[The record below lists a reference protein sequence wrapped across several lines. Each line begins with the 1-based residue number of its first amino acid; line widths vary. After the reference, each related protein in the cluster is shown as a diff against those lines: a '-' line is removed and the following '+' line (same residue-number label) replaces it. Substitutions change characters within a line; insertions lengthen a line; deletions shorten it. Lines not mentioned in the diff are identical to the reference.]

1 MSTYLILYTYPLS
14 FFLSGFAVTDVFQN
28 VPYLAVE
35 NLAEVV
41 EGYGAYRLVVPEAI
55 QKAAAYAVGVHQLV
69 G

>member
-28 VPYLAVE
+28 VPYLAVK

-41 EGYGAYRLVVPEAI
+41 ERYRAYRLVVLKAI
-55 QKAAAYAVGVHQLV
+55 QKTAAYAIGVHQLV